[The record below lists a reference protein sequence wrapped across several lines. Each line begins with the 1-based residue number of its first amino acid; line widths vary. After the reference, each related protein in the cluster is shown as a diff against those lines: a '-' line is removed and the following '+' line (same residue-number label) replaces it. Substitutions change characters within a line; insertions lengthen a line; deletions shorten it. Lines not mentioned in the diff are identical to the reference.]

1 MWKKFLLP
9 LFEED
14 KLVKGYEREQHLR
27 RLYYITLIAMAALLI
42 MSVLNAIG
50 HSYPM
55 MLSTLLAII
64 LLAICL
70 LIGWRKKSS
79 EFLETVFLILFM
91 ILFPI
96 YIVNGANEGFAILWL
111 TIIPIVFM
119 LMIDLKKGFIFSTYI
134 VLFIFIIFLTPVHVF
149 LQYDY
154 GEDMRLRFP
163 VMLLLCFFISFYAAR
178 ITILAKNHM
187 YQALAVAEHANRAK
201 TTFLNNMSHD
211 IRTPMNAIIG
221 FTALCA
227 KSVNDPVKVSEYLNK
242 IATSSNHLLSLI
254 NDILD
259 MSRIE
264 SGKVMIEEHEV
275 YLPDVLHDL
284 RTIIQSDVANKNL
297 ELYIDTLDVKDENVF
312 CDKLRLNQILLN
324 LMSNAI
330 KYTNPGGTISLR
342 VQQKPCKNPDR
353 AEFVFRV
360 KDNGIGMSKEFLKVI
375 FHPFERM
382 HTATVSGIQGTGLG
396 MSITKNLVEMMG
408 GTITVSSE
416 EGIGSEFTVTLQFKK
431 SATKVVYEKIPE
443 LQGVRVLVADDDSD
457 TCFSVS
463 KMLTE
468 IGMRPDWTTSGKEA
482 VIRTKYAIEENDD
495 YGAYIIDW
503 LMPDMNGIETVRRIR
518 HLIGEGKPIII
529 LTAYDWE
536 PLEAEARE
544 AGVTSFCSKPLFMSE
559 LREAL
564 TTTRKTVKKEQQNIA
579 NYDFTGKKILLV
591 EDNPLNLE
599 IAAEIL
605 QEVGLIV
612 DTAND
617 GDVAIEKLRNAAKGQ
632 YDLVLMDVQMPKLDG
647 YTATKEIR
655 TLDNP
660 YAANLPIIAMTA
672 NAFEEDKK
680 KSFEAGMNGHL
691 SKPIEIDKLMEVL
704 KCNLK

>member
-1 MWKKFLLP
+1 MKGKNQYMWKKFLLP

-55 MLSTLLAII
+55 MLSILLAII

-79 EFLETVFLILFM
+79 EFLETVFLILFI

-134 VLFIFIIFLTPVHVF
+134 VLFIFIVFLTPVHVF

-163 VMLLLCFFISFYAAR
+163 VMLLLCFFISFYIAR

-360 KDNGIGMSKEFLKVI
+360 KDNGIGMSKEF
-375 FHPFERM
+375 FE
-382 HTATVSGIQGTGLG
+382 SYIP
-396 MSITKNLVEMMG
+396 SI
-408 GTITVSSE
+408 
-416 EGIGSEFTVTLQFKK
+416 
-431 SATKVVYEKIPE
+431 
-443 LQGVRVLVADDDSD
+443 
-457 TCFSVS
+457 
-463 KMLTE
+463 
-468 IGMRPDWTTSGKEA
+468 
-482 VIRTKYAIEENDD
+482 
-495 YGAYIIDW
+495 
-503 LMPDMNGIETVRRIR
+503 
-518 HLIGEGKPIII
+518 
-529 LTAYDWE
+529 
-536 PLEAEARE
+536 
-544 AGVTSFCSKPLFMSE
+544 
-559 LREAL
+559 
-564 TTTRKTVKKEQQNIA
+564 
-579 NYDFTGKKILLV
+579 
-591 EDNPLNLE
+591 
-599 IAAEIL
+599 
-605 QEVGLIV
+605 
-612 DTAND
+612 
-617 GDVAIEKLRNAAKGQ
+617 
-632 YDLVLMDVQMPKLDG
+632 
-647 YTATKEIR
+647 
-655 TLDNP
+655 
-660 YAANLPIIAMTA
+660 
-672 NAFEEDKK
+672 
-680 KSFEAGMNGHL
+680 
-691 SKPIEIDKLMEVL
+691 
-704 KCNLK
+704 